1 MNFKEFFQKWIYN
14 DEPDES
20 VEDNDSEF
28 QQDFQELEGKENYDA
43 FVIVYKPTCFDDVKE
58 ICRHIK
64 KGRVV
69 IMNTEKTIAA
79 DKQRLIDF
87 LAGVAMAKDGMIA
100 KIYQNVFIVSPKNI
114 GVIEE

>member
-14 DEPDES
+14 DEPDEP
-20 VEDNDSEF
+20 VEDSDSEF

-43 FVIVYKPTCFDDVKE
+43 FVIVYKPTCFDDVK
-58 ICRHIK
+58 
-64 KGRVV
+64 
-69 IMNTEKTIAA
+69 
-79 DKQRLIDF
+79 
-87 LAGVAMAKDGMIA
+87 AKDGMIA

>member
-1 MNFKEFFQKWIYN
+1 
-14 DEPDES
+14 
-20 VEDNDSEF
+20 
-28 QQDFQELEGKENYDA
+28 
-43 FVIVYKPTCFDDVKE
+43 
-58 ICRHIK
+58 
-64 KGRVV
+64 
-69 IMNTEKTIAA
+69 MNTEKTIAA